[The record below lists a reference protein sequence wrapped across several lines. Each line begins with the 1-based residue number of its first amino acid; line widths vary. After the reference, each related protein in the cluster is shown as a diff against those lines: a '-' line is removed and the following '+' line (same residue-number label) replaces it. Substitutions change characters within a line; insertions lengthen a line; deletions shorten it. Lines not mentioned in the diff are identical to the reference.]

1 MVYARNKGG
10 IPLRN
15 ILGLFA
21 FAVIVAA
28 PSGARAASG
37 AAALQ
42 YYVGT
47 WSCQAGAIGRP
58 VSKSTVTYTV
68 DSGLLREWV
77 YVPVQGK
84 MTAPYL
90 NSIATSYDAEKHH
103 YVQTGMD
110 NNGFWWVSYAEP
122 WTGNTEHWTN
132 HASADN
138 NIRRYEWVR
147 TNRNTFRFTEYPSRT
162 ATKPVF
168 RGSCKRSP

>member
-1 MVYARNKGG
+1 
-10 IPLRN
+10 LRN
-15 ILGLFA
+15 TLGLLA

-28 PSGARAASG
+28 PKSAQAAPG

-47 WSCQAGAIGRP
+47 WSCQAGAIGKP
-58 VSKSTVTYTV
+58 ASKSTVTYTF

-84 MTAPYL
+84 MSRPYL
-90 NSIATSYDAEKHH
+90 NSIATSYDAEKKH

-110 NNGFWWVSYAEP
+110 KTGFWWVSFAEP
-122 WTGNTEHWTN
+122 WTGNTEEWVN

-138 NIRRYEWVR
+138 QTRRYTWVR
-147 TNRNTFRFTEYPSRT
+147 TDRNAFSFTEYPSTT
-162 ATKPVF
+162 ATTPDF
-168 RGSCKRSP
+168 TGTCHRSL